1 MKYYS
6 KKKSNQMVKI
16 AKMNIDNI
24 VGQLRCHGY
33 TQTLLAVELNVSVT
47 LINRVIHGKTKS
59 KRIQQKIAD
68 IIGED
73 IETIWP
79 K

>member
-1 MKYYS
+1 
-6 KKKSNQMVKI
+6 MVKI

-33 TQTLLAVELNVSVT
+33 TQTLLAAELDVSVT

-73 IETIWP
+73 IATIWP
-79 K
+79 DQ